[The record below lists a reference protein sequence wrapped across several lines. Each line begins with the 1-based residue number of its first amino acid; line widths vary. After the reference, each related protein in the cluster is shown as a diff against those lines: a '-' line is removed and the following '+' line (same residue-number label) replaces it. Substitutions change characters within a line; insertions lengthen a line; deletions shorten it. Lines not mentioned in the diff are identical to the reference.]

1 MKRYRKVNLEMMQI
15 ITIFLLVVLIASGL
29 SFTAGLLTGRVYERK
44 QIITILDKYYLEP
57 TVDEIERLK
66 TIKKEDH

>member
-1 MKRYRKVNLEMMQI
+1 MMQI
-15 ITIFLLVVLIASGL
+15 ITTFLLVVLIASGL

-66 TIKKEDH
+66 TIKKEDQ

>member
-1 MKRYRKVNLEMMQI
+1 MMQI

-66 TIKKEDH
+66 TIKKEDQ

>member
-1 MKRYRKVNLEMMQI
+1 MMQI

>member
-1 MKRYRKVNLEMMQI
+1 MMQI
-15 ITIFLLVVLIASGL
+15 ISIFLLVVIIASGL
-29 SFTAGLLTGRVYERK
+29 SFTAGMLTGRVYERK

-66 TIKKEDH
+66 TIKKEDQ

>member
-1 MKRYRKVNLEMMQI
+1 MMQI
-15 ITIFLLVVLIASGL
+15 ISIFLLVVIIASGL
-29 SFTAGLLTGRVYERK
+29 SFTAGMLTGRVYERK

-57 TVDEIERLK
+57 TVDEIEQLK

>member
-15 ITIFLLVVLIASGL
+15 ISIFLLVVIITAGL

-66 TIKKEDH
+66 TIKKEDQ